1 MTEMKLGLIGLGNMG
16 GRIAKRLL
24 ERGNQLHVYD
34 VNADVLNDFE
44 MMGAKT
50 ADSIKE
56 VSFENE
62 YVITVLPNADI
73 VKKVVLG
80 EEGLI
85 FGLKPNSVLIDMTS
99 STPEVTK
106 EISTVL
112 EKHGIKMLDAPI
124 SGGVKRAEEGDL
136 AVMVGGEESVLSEV
150 LPFLEDIGSKI
161 THVGESG
168 AGHAIKALNNL
179 ISATTLSITL
189 EALAVGIKYGLDP
202 YKMLNVINNSTGKNN
217 SSENKVAQQ
226 ILSGKYEVGFSLDL
240 MYKDLTTAIEL
251 SKRVQVPA
259 SVSSSVF
266 QLWKYASL
274 QGNGEII
281 DHTAIAKVIEQ
292 ISDVKFGTS
301 L

>member
-1 MTEMKLGLIGLGNMG
+1 MKLGLIGLGNMG